1 MAEEVAIAGTDA
13 RAKLRN
19 PLGVVGL
26 SIITIGIYYV
36 FWWYFIN
43 REMRDFG
50 RARGTDLG
58 QNPGNSV
65 LALTL
70 GALVIV
76 PAIVTLWRTCDRIQR
91 TQEVAGVDRPAS
103 GPIIFILLLL
113 IGPVGIWYAQNELNK
128 AWQAQAGGAAAAPR
142 PPASGTSPAP
152 PPPAPAPG
160 GGRPGG
166 GPPGGAA
173 RRSAHR
179 QPGGAPRL
187 EPAREVGRPL
197 QSRAASGSPR
207 RGSSGS

>member
-1 MAEEVAIAGTDA
+1 MAEEVAIAGTGST
-13 RAKLRN
+13 AKLRN

-43 REMRDFG
+43 REMRDLG

-65 LALTL
+65 LAITL

-76 PAIVTLWRTCDRIQR
+76 PAIVTLWRTSDRIQR
-91 TQEVAGVDRPAS
+91 SQETAGVDRPAN

-128 AWQAQAGGAAAAPR
+128 AWQAQSGAGTAAASL
-142 PPASGTSPAP
+142 PASEASPA
-152 PPPAPAPG
+152 PPAPAPVED
-160 GGRPGG
+160 RPE
-166 GPPGGAA
+166 
-173 RRSAHR
+173 
-179 QPGGAPRL
+179 APN
-187 EPAREVGRPL
+187 
-197 QSRAASGSPR
+197 
-207 RGSSGS
+207 

>member
-1 MAEEVAIAGTDA
+1 MAEEVAIAGTES

-26 SIITIGIYYV
+26 SIITLGIYYV

-70 GALVIV
+70 GALIIV
-76 PAIVTLWRTCDRIQR
+76 PALVTLWTTSDRIQR
-91 TQEVAGVDRPAS
+91 TQETAGVERPAT
-103 GPIIFILLLL
+103 GPLIFVLLLL

-128 AWQAQAGGAAAAPR
+128 AWNAQASAGPAGSL
-142 PPASGTSPAP
+142 PASQSAQPAP
-152 PPPAPAPG
+152 PPPAPVGPEAPG
-160 GGRPGG
+160 Q
-166 GPPGGAA
+166 GP
-173 RRSAHR
+173 
-179 QPGGAPRL
+179 QAP
-187 EPAREVGRPL
+187 
-197 QSRAASGSPR
+197 S
-207 RGSSGS
+207 

>member
-1 MAEEVAIAGTDA
+1 MAEEVAIAGTGST
-13 RAKLRN
+13 AKLRN

-26 SIITIGIYYV
+26 SIITIGVYYV

-76 PAIVTLWRTCDRIQR
+76 PALVTLWRTCDRIQR
-91 TQEVAGVDRPAS
+91 TQEVGGVDRPAS
-103 GPIIFILLLL
+103 GPIIFILLLM

-128 AWQAQAGGAAAAPR
+128 AWQTQTAGGAAAPSL
-142 PPASGTSPAP
+142 PASERSPAA
-152 PPPAPAPG
+152 PPPAPAPVED
-160 GGRPGG
+160 RPE
-166 GPPGGAA
+166 
-173 RRSAHR
+173 
-179 QPGGAPRL
+179 APR
-187 EPAREVGRPL
+187 
-197 QSRAASGSPR
+197 
-207 RGSSGS
+207 